1 MHGYY
6 TYPGSDSHI
15 KKRRKIAI
23 VTQGVKLPGEQRGY
37 TRFRFLAELLARNG
51 YHVDLI
57 TSTFQHWDKA
67 QRDTT
72 QSDFLELPYTV
83 KFIYEPGYK
92 KNIDIKRIKSHRI
105 FARNLSLYFKSRF
118 KENQKAYDVIYSEIP
133 PNDMA
138 YACAK
143 TAHKNNIPYVAD
155 INDLWPE
162 AMKVAHT
169 MPLVGSIALKPFEND
184 ARRTYRLLSAAVGT
198 SDEYALRPAKD
209 RKEPYKHIT
218 VYVGNRLPL
227 FDKGVRDNASAI
239 TKPDDTIWVTYAG
252 TLGASYDLTTLIN
265 ASVSANYGDKRIKVH
280 ILGDGPER
288 ENLEKHAA
296 RINAPVTFHGYASY
310 DYMAA
315 FLHKSDIL
323 VNSLVEDA
331 AQSIV
336 TKIADYFASGRPVIN
351 TGLSAECIDLISHE
365 HVGVNVEPNNPQ
377 ALTDAILA
385 LAKEENLRHDMGVLA
400 RDLAERKFNQEHTY
414 YNIMNLIDNLVG
426 R

>member
-6 TYPGSDSHI
+6 TYPSADSHI
-15 KKRRKIAI
+15 KKGRKIAI
-23 VTQGVKLPGEQRGY
+23 VTQGVKLPGETRGY
-37 TRFRFLAELLARNG
+37 TRFRFLSELLARNG
-51 YHVDLI
+51 YQVDLI
-57 TSTFQHWDKA
+57 TSTYQHWDKA

-72 QSDFLELPYTV
+72 KSDYLGLPYTI

-92 KNIDIKRIKSHRI
+92 RNIDVKRIKSHRI

-118 KENQKAYDVIYSEIP
+118 KEDRKAYDVIYSEIP

-138 YACAK
+138 LACAK
-143 TAHKNNIPYVAD
+143 AAHKNNIPYVAD

-162 AMKVAHT
+162 AMKVANT
-169 MPLVGSIALKPFEND
+169 LPLVGSIALKPFAAD

-218 VYVGNRLPL
+218 VYVGNRLPV
-227 FDKGVRDNASAI
+227 FDKGVRDNSATT

-252 TLGASYDLTTLIN
+252 TLGASYDLTSLIN
-265 ASVSANYGDKRIKVH
+265 ASVSANYADKRIKVH

-288 ENLEKHAA
+288 EKLEKYAEKIH
-296 RINAPVTFHGYASY
+296 APVTFHGYVSY
-310 DYMAA
+310 EYMAA

-323 VNSLVEDA
+323 INSLVEDA

-336 TKIADYFASGRPVIN
+336 TKLADYFASGHPVIN
-351 TGLSAECIDLISHE
+351 TGLSKECSELIANE
-365 HVGVNVEPNNPQ
+365 HVGLNVEPNNPQ
-377 ALTDAILA
+377 ALADAIITLA
-385 LAKEENLRHDMGVLA
+385 SEEDLRHDMGVLA

-414 YNIMNLIDNLVG
+414 YNIMNLIDGLVG